1 MRYRSRVLGTV
12 MASMSLFAVAEIAS
26 GSASAESQTPSQ
38 HVIVVF
44 KNQDHAQPA
53 TPAMVGQRRQ
63 TLHSIQAPVLDQLS
77 SSHARSVHAY
87 TTFNAVSATVTP
99 GVVSALKSDPS
110 VATVVPDQIIHLAG
124 PAAGSAPPGAAGA
137 TPLPGACPAPGKVQL
152 NPQALQVMSVASDDP
167 RARTARSLGAT
178 GAGVKVAFIADGL
191 DINNPDF
198 IRANGQHVF
207 VDYKD
212 FSGAGTAA
220 PTGGGEAFE
229 DASSI
234 AAQGRQVYDVSK
246 YSALPLN
253 RPCNIRVEGVAPGA
267 SLVGLDIFGDEN
279 EGFNSSLLQAIDY
292 AVSVDHVNVLNES
305 LGINNYPDD
314 QGSLDLIKQANDNAA
329 AAGTTVTVS
338 SGDAGVTNTVGSPSS
353 DPNVIAAGASTTFR
367 TYAQDGYGG
376 LRYPGITGWLNNN
389 ISSLSSGGFEQ
400 DGRTI
405 DLVTPGESNWAL
417 CSTDNNM
424 YGDCTSYAGNPS
436 PVQDTGGTSES
447 APLTAGMAA
456 LVIQAY
462 KGAHHGAVP
471 SPALVK
477 QLIVSNTDDIG
488 APADQQGAGLG
499 DAYKAIL
506 AARAYNTAGGG
517 QTAQARSARLA
528 QAGRDPARRRQRGH
542 RHGGHHHPTPPPGTG
557 SAPVALVESATQLNA
572 VDAPGTPESLTD
584 TLTNAGSRSQ
594 NLRLSTRTL
603 GAYRPVITQTVTL
616 SDSNPTFPDY
626 GGDPDNYQTITFHV
640 PRGED
645 RLNAS
650 AAFQGRDLTDLNS
663 RVRFFLIDPTGR
675 YAGDSRPQGNG
686 NYGNFQVA
694 YPAPGTWTAVIH
706 SRDTAHGGTTGPVL
720 FGASVARYQSF
731 GSVSPSFVHLGPGQ
745 SVAVT
750 LHTQTP
756 THPGDSSGSI
766 VVGSSGEGQGA
777 PAPTSIPVT
786 LRSLIPS
793 GEQSFTDTLTGG
805 NGRDQI
811 SGQEF
816 YYQVPVASGAPELN
830 ATVTLGDNP
839 KNPFGAY
846 LIDPNGQMEG
856 YATNVVPSSGDPSGQ
871 TNVIG
876 AQVHVLNPAPG
887 KWTLIVVF
895 APTVSG
901 TALSE
906 PFTVAVNQNQ
916 VAAGADGLPNSAQTT
931 LTAGQAYTYKATIK
945 NTGTA
950 PESFFPDAR
959 LPGSTPFSLGAVSGA
974 DTTEPLTFS
983 ANLPVYLVPT
993 NSTSINLQASTT
1005 GSRAIQFDSQTAS
1018 GDPDIASTFGTT
1030 AAASFAANPI
1040 APGAWDIAPNEYGP
1054 GGAAPGPTEPV
1065 TTSASVTTSPFDP
1078 AVSSPTGDLEADS
1091 ANPATSLAEF
1101 KPITVGPGET
1111 ATIPVTITPTGA
1123 SGTHVSGTLYLDD
1136 AAFFQFGSIQA
1147 AITNFPQGNQVA
1159 AIPYTYTIK

>member
-1 MRYRSRVLGTV
+1 
-12 MASMSLFAVAEIAS
+12 MA
-26 GSASAESQTPSQ
+26 
-38 HVIVVF
+38 
-44 KNQDHAQPA
+44 
-53 TPAMVGQRRQ
+53 
-63 TLHSIQAPVLDQLS
+63 
-77 SSHARSVHAY
+77 AR
-87 TTFNAVSATVTP
+87 
-99 GVVSALKSDPS
+99 
-110 VATVVPDQIIHLAG
+110 
-124 PAAGSAPPGAAGA
+124 
-137 TPLPGACPAPGKVQL
+137 
-152 NPQALQVMSVASDDP
+152 
-167 RARTARSLGAT
+167 
-178 GAGVKVAFIADGL
+178 
-191 DINNPDF
+191 
-198 IRANGQHVF
+198 
-207 VDYKD
+207 
-212 FSGAGTAA
+212 
-220 PTGGGEAFE
+220 
-229 DASSI
+229 
-234 AAQGRQVYDVSK
+234 
-246 YSALPLN
+246 
-253 RPCNIRVEGVAPGA
+253 
-267 SLVGLDIFGDEN
+267 
-279 EGFNSSLLQAIDY
+279 
-292 AVSVDHVNVLNES
+292 
-305 LGINNYPDD
+305 
-314 QGSLDLIKQANDNAA
+314 LIW
-329 AAGTTVTVS
+329 S
-338 SGDAGVTNTVGSPSS
+338 
-353 DPNVIAAGASTTFR
+353 
-367 TYAQDGYGG
+367 
-376 LRYPGITGWLNNN
+376 
-389 ISSLSSGGFEQ
+389 
-400 DGRTI
+400 
-405 DLVTPGESNWAL
+405 TPGESNWAL

-766 VVGSSGEGQGA
+766 VVGSSGDRAGRAGTDLDPGDPSQPDPERRPVVHRHAHRRQRPRPDQRAGVLLPGA
-777 PAPTSIPVT
+777 RAVRRPRAQRDGDPRRQPQEPVRG
-786 LRSLIPS
+786 LSDRSH
-793 GEQSFTDTLTGG
+793 
-805 NGRDQI
+805 
-811 SGQEF
+811 
-816 YYQVPVASGAPELN
+816 
-830 ATVTLGDNP
+830 
-839 KNPFGAY
+839 
-846 LIDPNGQMEG
+846 GQMEG
-856 YATNVVPSSGDPSGQ
+856 YATNMVPSSGDPSG
-871 TNVIG
+871 
-876 AQVHVLNPAPG
+876 PDERDR
-887 KWTLIVVF
+887 
-895 APTVSG
+895 S
-901 TALSE
+901 
-906 PFTVAVNQNQ
+906 
-916 VAAGADGLPNSAQTT
+916 AGAR
-931 LTAGQAYTYKATIK
+931 
-945 NTGTA
+945 
-950 PESFFPDAR
+950 PE
-959 LPGSTPFSLGAVSGA
+959 PGSGQMDADRRVRAHRLRHGAVGA
-974 DTTEPLTFS
+974 VHRRRQPEP
-983 ANLPVYLVPT
+983 
-993 NSTSINLQASTT
+993 
-1005 GSRAIQFDSQTAS
+1005 GRGRRRRA
-1018 GDPDIASTFGTT
+1018 
-1030 AAASFAANPI
+1030 
-1040 APGAWDIAPNEYGP
+1040 
-1054 GGAAPGPTEPV
+1054 
-1065 TTSASVTTSPFDP
+1065 
-1078 AVSSPTGDLEADS
+1078 
-1091 ANPATSLAEF
+1091 AEF
-1101 KPITVGPGET
+1101 TRRPR
-1111 ATIPVTITPTGA
+1111 
-1123 SGTHVSGTLYLDD
+1123 
-1136 AAFFQFGSIQA
+1136 
-1147 AITNFPQGNQVA
+1147 
-1159 AIPYTYTIK
+1159 